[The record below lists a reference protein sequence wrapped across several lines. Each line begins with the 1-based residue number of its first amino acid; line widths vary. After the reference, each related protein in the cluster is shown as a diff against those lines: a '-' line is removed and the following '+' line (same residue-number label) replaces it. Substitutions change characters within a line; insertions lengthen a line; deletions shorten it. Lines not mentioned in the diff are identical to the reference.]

1 MVKHFSDSTGNAN
14 LTVYNVFEGV
24 NIIFNSIHMD
34 RVDLGCD
41 ISGNIIEIHHCVEGT
56 LEHICGNDLVYLM
69 PGDLSIARRQKKD
82 DICFFPLRHYHGIT
96 ITIDEDIVSEDFL
109 CLLRDTDVNPSALAD
124 TLLGTDNCYVIRRQD
139 YIEHIFSELYSV
151 PEEHKKGYFRIKIAE
166 LLFVLSWKETSKIKK
181 KPSVSKSRAE
191 LAKNVAAY
199 LCENTNRKVTCE
211 ELSEHFHMSSSNI
224 RSSFKAVYGIPV
236 SSYIRTYKIQCAS
249 SLLIKTN
256 KPITEIA
263 GECGYDTPGK
273 FSAAFKEIMG
283 ESPHDFRNNHLE
295 FTT

>member
-1 MVKHFSDSTGNAN
+1 MEKHFSDSTGNGILN
-14 LTVYNVFEGV
+14 IYNIFPGI

-34 RVDLGCD
+34 RMD
-41 ISGNIIEIHHCVEGT
+41 IGAGIEGNIIEIHHCIEGS
-56 LEHICGNDLVYLM
+56 LEHICGSSLVYIM
-69 PGDLSIARRQKKD
+69 PGDLAISRRHKKE

-96 ITIDEDIVSEDFL
+96 ITIDEDKAPE
-109 CLLRDTDVNPSALAD
+109 CLSCILKDVNVNPSKLFEN
-124 TLLGTDNCYVIRRQD
+124 LLGSGDYYVIRKQD
-139 YIEHIFSELYSV
+139 YIEHIFSEMYDV
-151 PEEHKKGYFRIKIAE
+151 PEDHRQGYLKIKVLE
-166 LLFVLSWKETSKIKK
+166 LLFVLGWKETKKAKK
-181 KPSVSKSRAE
+181 KPVVTINQAQ

-199 LCENTNRKVTCE
+199 LCSHTDRKVTCD
-211 ELSEHFHMSSSNI
+211 ELSKEFHMSVSAI

-236 SSYIRTYKIQCAS
+236 SSYMRAYKIQCAA

-263 GECGYDTPGK
+263 GECGYDNPGK

-283 ESPHDFRNNHLE
+283 ENPHDFRNNHLE